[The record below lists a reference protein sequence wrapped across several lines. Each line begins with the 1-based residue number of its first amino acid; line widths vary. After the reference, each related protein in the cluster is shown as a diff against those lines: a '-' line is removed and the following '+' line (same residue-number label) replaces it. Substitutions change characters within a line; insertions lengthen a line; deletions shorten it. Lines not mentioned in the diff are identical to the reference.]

1 MGAIGNAALGV
12 IFLGVSA
19 ALTLLMF
26 YAWGFPFDH
35 EKLKSDAPKSIVWA
49 HRLLGYIYVL
59 IYIFLMAQM
68 VPRLWTYQ
76 IELPARTVA
85 HLILGITI
93 GGLLFVKLLIVRFF
107 RHLEGTLVPFLGV
120 SLFLCTLILV
130 CLALPFTFREAYLS
144 RGALEGDMV
153 NAERLERV
161 RAQLPKTGLTDENA
175 LSELASASGILAG
188 RKVLINKCTQC
199 HDLRTVLARP
209 RTPESWRQTVGR
221 MANRSTILNPIS
233 ETEQWQVTAYLIA
246 ISPTLQR
253 TLRQKRDLEQETAAS
268 QQAARMAGEKM
279 QTMTDDFDIDAAR
292 ELFQTRCSQCHSP
305 VLVEGKPPATADA
318 ALQLVTR
325 MVRNGLQGSD
335 QELATIVRYLTVT
348 YAKDEGSPKTSSDA
362 APSKAEPV
370 PKPVQV
376 TQAAPAADDDKPIAE
391 VLLMQPFGSELRF
404 ADDQITAKA
413 GTRVKIVFD
422 NVSSQT
428 HNFVILRDET
438 AVDDVIAA
446 AFSAGD
452 SGYVP
457 DHPAI
462 LASVK
467 ATPAGNRGELV
478 IDVPPAGNYPFIC
491 LMPAHGTTMRGTLH
505 AVE

>member
-1 MGAIGNAALGV
+1 MGAIGNAVLGV
-12 IFLGVSA
+12 IFLGISIA
-19 ALTLLMF
+19 QTLLMF

-35 EKLKSDAPKSIVWA
+35 EKLKSQAPKSLVWT
-49 HRLLGYIYVL
+49 HRLLGVIYIA

-85 HLILGITI
+85 HLMLGIAI
-93 GGLLFVKLLIVRFF
+93 GGILFIKLLIVRFF
-107 RHLEGTLVPFLGV
+107 RHLEDKLVPTLGV
-120 SLFLCTLILV
+120 TLFLCTLVLV

-161 RAQLPKTGLTDENA
+161 REQLPKTGLTDENA
-175 LSELASASGILAG
+175 LEELASASGILAG

-199 HDLRTVLARP
+199 HDLRTALARP
-209 RTPESWRQTVGR
+209 RTPESWRQTVSR

-233 ETEQWQVTAYLIA
+233 DTEQWQVTAYLIA

-253 TLRQKRDLEQETAAS
+253 TLRQKRDLEQETAES

-279 QTMTDDFDIDAAR
+279 QAMADSFDVDAAR

-305 VLVEGKPPATADA
+305 VLVEGKPPGSMDE

-325 MVRNGLQGSD
+325 MVRNGLRGTD
-335 QELATIVRYLTVT
+335 EELATIVRYLTVT
-348 YAKDEGSPKTSSDA
+348 YAKDGGDQGASEA
-362 APSKAEPV
+362 APPKADSAPEPA
-370 PKPVQV
+370 Q
-376 TQAAPAADDDKPIAE
+376 TAQAAPPAADDKPIDE

-404 ADDQITAKA
+404 ADDKLTAKA
-413 GTRVKIVFD
+413 GTRIKIVFD

-428 HNFVILRDET
+428 HNFVVLKDAT
-438 AVDDVIAA
+438 AIDDVITA
-446 AFSAGD
+446 AFSAAD
-452 SGYVP
+452 KGYVP
-457 DHPAI
+457 DHPAV
-462 LASVK
+462 LASVV
-467 ATPAGNRGELV
+467 ATPAGNRGEL
-478 IDVPPAGNYPFIC
+478 ILDVPPPGDYPFIC

>member
-12 IFLGVSA
+12 TFLGVSV

-26 YAWGFPFDH
+26 YAWGFPFDE
-35 EKLKSDAPKSIVWA
+35 EKLKSSAPKSIVWA
-49 HRLLGYIYVL
+49 HRLLGYVYVA
-59 IYIFLMAQM
+59 IYIFLMSQM

-85 HLILGITI
+85 HLMLGIAI

-120 SLFLCTLILV
+120 SLFLCTLVLV
-130 CLALPFTFREAYLS
+130 CLALPFTLREAYLS

-161 RAQLPKTGLTDENA
+161 RVQLPKTGLKDENA
-175 LSELASASGILAG
+175 LQELASASGILAG

-253 TLRQKRDLEQETAAS
+253 TLRQKRDLEQQTAAS
-268 QQAARMAGEKM
+268 QQAVRMAGEKM
-279 QTMTDDFDIDAAR
+279 ETMADDFDVDAAR

-305 VLVEGKPPATADA
+305 VLVEGKPPGSADQ
-318 ALQLVTR
+318 ALKLVTR
-325 MVRNGLQGSD
+325 MVRNGLRGTD
-335 QELATIVRYLTVT
+335 EELATIVRYLTVT
-348 YAKDEGSPKTSSDA
+348 YAKSESTQGDA
-362 APSKAEPV
+362 A
-370 PKPVQV
+370 
-376 TQAAPAADDDKPIAE
+376 AADDKPIAE

-404 ADDQITAKA
+404 ADENLTVKA

-428 HNFVILRDET
+428 HNFVLLREAAAIDE
-438 AVDDVIAA
+438 VMAA
-446 AFSAGD
+446 AFSASA

-478 IDVPPAGNYPFIC
+478 IDVPPPGDYPFIC
-491 LMPAHGTTMRGTLH
+491 LMPAHGTTMRGTVH